1 MYDIILKS
9 VENIPEPLK
18 TEIIAY
24 FLKHVLKY
32 HFPLSGVFRKK
43 PELYKIAEDII
54 RLRGET
60 EMPDFN
66 TFSFSSSTVR
76 KNIQSYNGDVNTIQ
90 NYISDSQKYIEI
102 AFHLKTVEKLIN
114 IDKRRYAASVIMSVL
129 SIIGGIVGAI
139 IGTAMGE
146 EGLKHL
152 LKIN

>member
-1 MYDIILKS
+1 MKQKCRIL
-9 VENIPEPLK
+9 IL
-18 TEIIAY
+18 
-24 FLKHVLKY
+24 FLFH
-32 HFPLSGVFRKK
+32 P
-43 PELYKIAEDII
+43 
-54 RLRGET
+54 
-60 EMPDFN
+60 
-66 TFSFSSSTVR
+66 
-76 KNIQSYNGDVNTIQ
+76 YNGDVNTIQ